1 MENTRVCS
9 DKSDRT
15 KGVVMVVD
23 DTPENLRILEKML
36 TEYGYRV
43 RATRNGSLALK
54 SVQTSLPDL
63 ILLDI
68 KMPEPDGYEICQ
80 LLKADEHT
88 RDVPVI
94 FISALDEVWDKVKAF
109 HVGGIDYITKPF
121 QTEEVIARIETHLT
135 LQNLQKQLRETNY
148 ELGKRVQDLAR
159 SNEELQ
165 KALQTIKTL
174 SGLIPICAWCGR
186 RIRNEHNQWVQV
198 ESYIEAHTEA
208 VFSHGICP
216 DCMKRGG
223 MT

>member
-1 MENTRVCS
+1 MENTGIHS
-9 DKSDRT
+9 DSSNRE
-15 KGVVMVVD
+15 KGVIMVVD
-23 DTPENLRILEKML
+23 DTPENLLMLEQML
-36 TEYGYRV
+36 TEYGYKV
-43 RATRNGSLALK
+43 RATLSSSLALK

-68 KMPEPDGYEICQ
+68 KMPAPDGYEVCQ

-94 FISALDEVWDKVKAF
+94 FISGLDEVWDKVKAF

-121 QTEEVIARIETHLT
+121 QAEEVLARIETHLS
-135 LQNLQKQLRETNY
+135 LQNLQKQLRETNCKL
-148 ELGKRVQDLAR
+148 ENRVQELAR
-159 SNEELQ
+159 SNAELQ
-165 KALQTIKTL
+165 KALHTIKTL

-186 RIRNEHNQWVQV
+186 KIRDEQNQWVPV

>member
-9 DKSDRT
+9 DNSNRT
-15 KGVVMVVD
+15 KGVIMVID
-23 DTPENLRILEKML
+23 DTPENLRVLEKML
-36 TEYGYRV
+36 TEYGYKV
-43 RATRNGSLALK
+43 RATLSGSLALK

-68 KMPEPDGYEICQ
+68 KMPEPNGYEICQ
-80 LLKADEHT
+80 LLKAEEHT

-121 QTEEVIARIETHLT
+121 QAEEVIARIETHLT
-135 LQNLQKQLRETNY
+135 LQNLQKQLLETNH
-148 ELGKRVQDLAR
+148 ELEKRVQDLAR

-165 KALQTIKTL
+165 KALHAIKTL

-186 RIRNEHNQWVQV
+186 RIRDEHNQWVQV

>member
-1 MENTRVCS
+1 MENTSLHSGSSNRE
-9 DKSDRT
+9 
-15 KGVVMVVD
+15 KGVIMVVD
-23 DTPENLRILEKML
+23 DTPENLRVLEKML
-36 TEYGYRV
+36 TEYGYKV
-43 RATRNGSLALK
+43 RATLSGSLALK
-54 SVQTSLPDL
+54 SIQTSLPDL

-68 KMPEPDGYEICQ
+68 KMPDPDGYEVCQ
-80 LLKADEHT
+80 LLKADEQT

-121 QTEEVIARIETHLT
+121 QAEEVLARVETHLS
-135 LQNLQKQLRETNY
+135 LQNLQKQLRETNC
-148 ELGKRVQDLAR
+148 ELEKQVQELAR
-159 SNEELQ
+159 SNAELQ
-165 KALQTIKTL
+165 KALHTIKTL

-186 RIRNEHNQWVQV
+186 RIRNEHNQWVRV

-216 DCMKRGG
+216 DCMKQGG